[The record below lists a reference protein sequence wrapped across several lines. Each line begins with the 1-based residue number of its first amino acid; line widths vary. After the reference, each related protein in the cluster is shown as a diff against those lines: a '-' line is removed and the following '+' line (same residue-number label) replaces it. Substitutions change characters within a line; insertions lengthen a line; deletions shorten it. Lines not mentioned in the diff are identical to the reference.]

1 MGEPSLPPGRSP
13 RRTEG
18 WERAE
23 RTAWIALAG
32 VDGIGPATFA
42 RLLARSGSA
51 AGVLEDVRTG
61 RAAGTATEEV
71 PLRRQVRLALEAV
84 AAEPEGTDT
93 KLRGLGLWTVTP
105 LDDAW
110 PDRLRDLA
118 DAPLVLHGW
127 GVATLLQAPRSVAV
141 VGTRRPSPAG
151 RLLATRLAD
160 RLAELGVVVIS
171 GLAVGIDGAA
181 HAATVAR
188 GAPTLAVIGAGH
200 AAPGPRAHRALVD
213 DILANGGAVVS
224 ELAPWVH
231 ATSGTFPRR
240 NRILSGLADAVLVV
254 EAPIRSGAINT
265 AHHALEQG
273 RPLLV
278 APGRPGDERT
288 AGCLRLLRETE
299 ARPLVGVDEAIEDLG
314 IDAGPTAEPAAG
326 AQVRPGLGEAERA
339 VADRIS
345 RGPADLDGL
354 VIDTGLAP
362 AVVASAVSLLQLRGW
377 VQTVG
382 SAYLPSGA
390 LASAT
395 ARDGRR

>member
-1 MGEPSLPPGRSP
+1 MGRSN
-13 RRTEG
+13 
-18 WERAE
+18 RAE
-23 RTAWIALAG
+23 RTAWIALAA

-42 RLLARSGSA
+42 HLLAQSGSA
-51 AGVLEDVRTG
+51 AAVLEDVRARRLG
-61 RAAGTATEEV
+61 RSASRV
-71 PLRRQVRLALEAV
+71 PLRPQVRAALEAV
-84 AAEPEGTDT
+84 AAEPEAAETS
-93 KLRGLGLWTVTP
+93 LRGHGLWTVTP
-105 LDDAW
+105 LDDGW
-110 PDRLRDLA
+110 PDRLRDLV
-118 DAPLVLHGW
+118 DSPVVLHGW
-127 GVATLLQAPRSVAV
+127 GVASLLQAPRSVAI

-151 RLLATRLAD
+151 RLLATRLAT

-171 GLAVGIDGAA
+171 GLAIGIDGAA
-181 HAATVAR
+181 HAATVVR

-200 AAPGPRAHRALVD
+200 TTPGPRAHRALLE
-213 DILANGGAVVS
+213 DIIANHGTVVS

-231 ATSGTFPRR
+231 ATLGTFPRR

-254 EAPIRSGAINT
+254 EAPTRSGAINT

-299 ARPLVGVDEAIEDLG
+299 ARPLIGVEEAIEDLG
-314 IDAGPTAEPAAG
+314 LDAAPTANQPADG
-326 AQVRPGLGEAERA
+326 VVRPGLGEAERA
-339 VADRIS
+339 VADRLN

-354 VIDTGLAP
+354 VTDTGLAP

-377 VQTVG
+377 VQTMG
-382 SAYLPSGA
+382 STYLPSGA

-395 ARDGRR
+395 LRVGRR